1 MPRVVIQPGQR
12 YVKVLV
18 TSSQASLVIGKG
30 GETVTQL
37 RQLTGCLLKLSNTSH
52 RFPGTDRQVLLVG
65 GTEDVL
71 NAGIERVLR
80 VLNPEDGQAQ
90 VFVAAVV
97 ASSGVSA
104 LIGRG
109 GESIAQLRA
118 STGCNL
124 SIKHPPNPPCG
135 EQVMEVTGDMGNV
148 VNALMSA
155 TMRVAEHANDF
166 EQLGHVDYAF
176 AQNGMGGP
184 MPDDYSAVRSHPMSR
199 DVEPYPTQPLS
210 SLQGQMPPTNLPPSV
225 AGAHAAISF
234 LIPKASIGAVL
245 GKGGKILADIRNHT
259 GCSASI
265 ATDVSENEDPTVT
278 VRGPVAGV
286 HRCQSLI
293 LERALMHASQPT
305 TFL

>member
-37 RQLTGCLLKLSNTSH
+37 RQLTGCLLKLSNTAH
-52 RFPGTDRQVLLVG
+52 RFPGTDRQVLLIG

-80 VLNPEDGQAQ
+80 VLNPEDGQ
-90 VFVAAVV
+90 VFVGAVV

-109 GESIAQLRA
+109 GETIAQLRA

-135 EQVMEVTGDMGNV
+135 EQVMEVTGDMANV
-148 VNALMSA
+148 VNALLSA
-155 TMRVAEHANDF
+155 TMRVAEHANDY
-166 EQLGHVDYAF
+166 EQMGHVDYAF
-176 AQNGMGGP
+176 AMSNGMSQ
-184 MPDDYSAVRSHPMSR
+184 MPDEYAAVRSMPMSR
-199 DVEPYPTQPLS
+199 DVEPYPTHHLSPLS
-210 SLQGQMPPTNLPPSV
+210 GGLPPTNLPPSV

-265 ATDVSENEDPTVT
+265 ATDVSDNEDPTVT

-286 HRCQSLI
+286 HRCQALV
-293 LERALMHASQPT
+293 LERALMHASTPT